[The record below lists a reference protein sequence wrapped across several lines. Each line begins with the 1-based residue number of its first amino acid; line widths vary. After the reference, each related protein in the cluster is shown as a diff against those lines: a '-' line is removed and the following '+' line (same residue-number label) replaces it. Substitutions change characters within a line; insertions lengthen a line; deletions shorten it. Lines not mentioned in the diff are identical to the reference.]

1 MDIEFNS
8 LEELYNRLRP
18 ALLTKLSDLK
28 ANGYGYLK
36 IEDIW
41 NYLKENKWK
50 NSHDLMLSD
59 MVSDILNSDNALIDD
74 YFKEKIN
81 EKNRKIYLD

>member
-28 ANGYGYLK
+28 ANGYGYL
-36 IEDIW
+36 
-41 NYLKENKWK
+41 
-50 NSHDLMLSD
+50 
-59 MVSDILNSDNALIDD
+59 
-74 YFKEKIN
+74 
-81 EKNRKIYLD
+81 